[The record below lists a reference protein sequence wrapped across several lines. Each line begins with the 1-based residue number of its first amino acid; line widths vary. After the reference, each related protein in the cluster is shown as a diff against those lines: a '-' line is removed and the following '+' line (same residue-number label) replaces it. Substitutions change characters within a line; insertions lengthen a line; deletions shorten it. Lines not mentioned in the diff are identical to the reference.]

1 MSLRRLGHLIRK
13 ELLVLFGSPVA
24 YLTLALISLITSLLF
39 FDLLRDY
46 NQVLFLY
53 TSNTMRGFE
62 LGTIPAYINIRDQVF
77 LPLMS
82 QLGGALIAI
91 IPLITMRV
99 FAEEK
104 TQGTQ
109 EFLLT
114 TELSDAEIVLGKF
127 AATFLFVAL
136 LIGVSFVYPASAI
149 VRSGLGPGHL
159 ISVYIG
165 LLMLAFGLAAIGL
178 TCSALAA
185 NQLVAAVAAYA
196 VAFTFY
202 DFSWANAFVNEFT
215 ASLLSA
221 ISLLPRFTS
230 FAEGLVSFADVAFFA
245 GVTVLSM
252 AIARLSLDLL
262 RIR

>member
-1 MSLRRLGHLIRK
+1 MSFHRLHHLVRK

-77 LPLMS
+77 VPLMS

-114 TELSDAEIVLGKF
+114 TELSDTEIVLGKF
-127 AATFLFVAL
+127 VATFLFAAL
-136 LIGVSFVYPASAI
+136 LVGVSFVYPAAAI
-149 VRSGLGPGHL
+149 VRSGLGVGHL
-159 ISVYIG
+159 FAVYIG
-165 LLMLAFGLAAIGL
+165 LLMLTFGLAAIGL
-178 TCSALAA
+178 ACSALAS
-185 NQLVAAVAAYA
+185 NQLVAAVSAYA

-202 DFSWANAFVNEFT
+202 DFSWANAFVNEWT
-215 ASLLSA
+215 GALLGA
-221 ISLLPRFTS
+221 ISLLPHFTS
-230 FAEGLVSFADVAFFA
+230 FASGLISFADIAFFA
-245 GVTVLSM
+245 SVTVLSM
-252 AIARLSLDLL
+252 AIARLSLDLV